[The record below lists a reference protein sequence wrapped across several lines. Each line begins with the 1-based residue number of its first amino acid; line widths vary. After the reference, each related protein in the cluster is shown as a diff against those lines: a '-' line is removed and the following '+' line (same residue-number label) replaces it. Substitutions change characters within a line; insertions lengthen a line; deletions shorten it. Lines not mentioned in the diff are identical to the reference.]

1 MNGITVGEKIKQ
13 LRTRK
18 GLLQSDLADHLS
30 VTNGAISNWE
40 TNRRLPSI
48 EELKKICLFF
58 DVPLDYFAE
67 SPNFE
72 FSEEHVQ
79 YHRSPKMAS
88 VTIRH
93 LGPCCE
99 DCTYLIGAALML
111 FLSGMFSGQVQIF
124 LWFFGL
130 YSILVHLISTLIRRE
145 GNRQS
150 LIETVTYPEGS
161 VLVYRHQR
169 DVEQLTK
176 EKSGYSKMM
185 IITII
190 LEILFL
196 MTVFGLF
203 SYVKFYLGI
212 ILMIFMTLGMFAF
225 DYHRLFHFQNGFLM
239 NKEIAFDD
247 FKQGY
252 RYPTFMISVI
262 MSLFILLLMSLILL
276 LIEDISALPFYRFL
290 GLLAVSGHFAI
301 NLVIY
306 IRFKIMIRDYDLCSI
321 DGSGRLTFLSKE
333 HV

>member
-111 FLSGMFSGQVQIF
+111 FLEWHVFRAGSNLPVVLRIVFDSGPFDFHIDPKRRQP
-124 LWFFGL
+124 
-130 YSILVHLISTLIRRE
+130 SIV
-145 GNRQS
+145 
-150 LIETVTYPEGS
+150 
-161 VLVYRHQR
+161 
-169 DVEQLTK
+169 D
-176 EKSGYSKMM
+176 
-185 IITII
+185 
-190 LEILFL
+190 
-196 MTVFGLF
+196 
-203 SYVKFYLGI
+203 
-212 ILMIFMTLGMFAF
+212 
-225 DYHRLFHFQNGFLM
+225 
-239 NKEIAFDD
+239 
-247 FKQGY
+247 
-252 RYPTFMISVI
+252 
-262 MSLFILLLMSLILL
+262 
-276 LIEDISALPFYRFL
+276 
-290 GLLAVSGHFAI
+290 
-301 NLVIY
+301 
-306 IRFKIMIRDYDLCSI
+306 
-321 DGSGRLTFLSKE
+321 
-333 HV
+333 